1 MRNFW
6 VWWSVGALV
15 FAGMAQGKAPQ
26 VLKQAHAH
34 NDYWHERPLVDAL
47 EQGFASVEAD
57 VFLVDGKLL
66 VGHDP
71 TELRPARTLAA
82 LYLEPLR
89 ERCRANGGSVFGD
102 GTTVTLLVDF
112 KSDAEPTYRALA
124 AELEVY
130 ADVLT
135 SVEDGKRTEGAV
147 EVVISGNRPTELL
160 AAESTRRAA
169 IDGRLAELGGNP
181 SVALVPLVSENWRSH
196 FQWDGSGEMPSAE
209 RAKLREIVALVHRGG
224 RRLRFWATPETEACW
239 EELQSAGVD
248 LIGTDDLK
256 GLAGYLSKGERAR
269 QGGGTGR

>member
-1 MRNFW
+1 
-6 VWWSVGALV
+6 
-15 FAGMAQGKAPQ
+15 MAQGETPR

-102 GTTVTLLVDF
+102 GTPVTLLVDF
-112 KSDAEPTYRALA
+112 KSDAETTYRALG
-124 AELEVY
+124 AELEAY
-130 ADVLT
+130 ADMLT
-135 SVEDGKRTEGAV
+135 SVEDGVRKERAV

-160 AAESTRRAA
+160 AAEATRRAA
-169 IDGRLAELGGNP
+169 IDGRLTELGGNP
-181 SVALVPLVSENWRSH
+181 PIDLVPLVSESWKSH
-196 FQWDGSGEMPSAE
+196 FQWDGEGEMPAAE
-209 RAKLREIVALVHRGG
+209 RAKLREVVELVDRGG

-239 EELQSAGVD
+239 EELQSAAVD
-248 LIGTDDLK
+248 LIGTDDLV
-256 GLAGYLSKGERAR
+256 GLAGFLSKDERAG
-269 QGGGTGR
+269 QGGETGR